1 MSRGADVIS
10 RIAARILL
18 VFLVRRIGATT
29 QEAYVINWVGFIL
42 TTVLVSLIPGANQL
56 LGLRNAV
63 RYGMVRAMIAVA
75 GRLLAFSLFIG
86 LVVIGLGAVL
96 RASVEAFTVIKWA
109 GVSYLLWIGLSTL
122 RRSLRESELA
132 PEPPPVATGRL
143 VGQEFLVAITNPKA
157 MLLFAAL
164 LPQFTSPGP
173 ESMGVQLAILGAA
186 YLVIE
191 TVVALGYTAVG
202 ARIGG
207 VGVVPGRVRRR
218 LDKATGACFLGLAGY
233 LALSSSG

>member
-1 MSRGADVIS
+1 LAG
-10 RIAARILL
+10 RIR
-18 VFLVRRIGATT
+18 ATT
-29 QEAYVINWVGFIL
+29 REAYVINWVGFIP

-63 RYGMVRAMIAVA
+63 RYGMVRAMIAVV
-75 GRLLAFSLFIG
+75 GRLVAFSLFIG

-96 RASVEAFTVIKWA
+96 RASVDAFTIIKWA
-109 GVSYLLWIGLSTL
+109 GVIYLLWIGLTTL
-122 RRSLRESELA
+122 RRSFRESELA
-132 PEPPPVATGRL
+132 PERPPVATGRL
-143 VGQEFLVAITNPKA
+143 IGQEFLVAITNPKA

-164 LPQFTSPGP
+164 LPQFTSPGT

-207 VGVVPGRVRRR
+207 VGVLPGRVRRR

-233 LALSSSG
+233 LALSSAG